1 MAKQTQR
8 IVLRGI
14 NATKINLSL
23 KKAAVR
29 AKVARVNARRKK

>member
-8 IVLRGI
+8 VKLHGI
-14 NATKINLSL
+14 SAAKINLSL
-23 KKAAVR
+23 KKAAIR